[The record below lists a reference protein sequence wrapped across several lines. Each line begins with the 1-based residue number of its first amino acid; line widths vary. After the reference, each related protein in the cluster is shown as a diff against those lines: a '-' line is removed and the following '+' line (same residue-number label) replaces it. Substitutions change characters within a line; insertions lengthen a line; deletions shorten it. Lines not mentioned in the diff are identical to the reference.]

1 MNFISFS
8 VFVILIL
15 VVGILE
21 QKERPT
27 RYLKV
32 IFIGLLFLRM
42 HIIFANH
49 VKNAKEQIISL
60 IRIFYIILAVDYWP
74 LRNFLVSEIF
84 MFGVLI
90 LWVHF
95 LLLHS

>member
-8 VFVILIL
+8 VFVIPIL

-32 IFIGLLFLRM
+32 IFIGLLFFKDAYHFCKSCEKCQRTSNIT
-42 HIIFANH
+42 H
-49 VKNAKEQIISL
+49 KNQM
-60 IRIFYIILAVDYWP
+60 P